1 MAKEVE
7 YIELVTVI
15 SGAEK
20 IKEVDKEIDKLGK
33 TSSSSSP
40 KVKET
45 GEKVKKTGDEARKA
59 TPKVKDWGDEAK
71 KAGQKASGSSGG
83 YDNLIGKI
91 KKVAGAAAIG
101 MGLKK
106 ATSIFVNFD
115 DEMRKVQA
123 ATGATG
129 SSMDLLRFQAQDLG
143 KSTRYSASES
153 ASAQFEFSK
162 AGFGVNEILAAT
174 PGILNTATAAGIGL
188 AEATEITSGAL
199 RMFKLGAGESNR
211 VGDVLAKTATSTS
224 TDVRGLGESLKYAGK
239 DAHDFKMS
247 LEQTSA
253 VLGKLG
259 NEMLKDSS
267 AGTGLQAV
275 FAAFKNGSKAKI
287 LVDAGINLTQDG
299 EYRNFLDIVKDLKKK
314 TSTMTEVESKMLI
327 DKTFGEQGSKVINRL
342 LDQPTE
348 EIEKLIKDLE
358 NSAGYATEMAAV
370 MDGGLGGAFK
380 NLTSAVEGASISFIA
395 NLEPSIMA
403 IVNAATGAVRTIGDF
418 FDWLNSGSYAADA
431 LSFAIIALTG
441 GLIAYKGVLIA
452 TALWTQGLA
461 AATAIKQGI
470 MIATNTTLGLLKA
483 GYFIFSGILGIVTG
497 QTTLAA
503 GATMILNG
511 AMALLSLPVTAVAAV
526 IIGAGAGLYFLYQK
540 SERFRKAIDPLIK
553 ALKSLWEW
561 VKKFSLVS
569 KAIEGAKELG
579 SKVKNFFTKGS
590 TKKSAKEQQEE
601 IKKLVAAAGKE
612 NENNPTEGGTG
623 EGKNTDYLLTSGG
636 KGSVK
641 HNGYYL
647 KGTNRGNSGAVKSI
661 NNAVTGAKTTGSK
674 NGTTYTK
681 PEATYEDKVLNVLH
695 QIKNAIGK
703 TKVSIINNLNNTPI
717 IPGKNENNFLYSQNS
732 NNLYKT
738 DVYKDPTVRET
749 FETRILEALKIIGDE
764 IKKLIPGNKIEIII
778 PPEVQGEEL
787 IIKMIEDLK
796 IALINSQK

>member
-20 IKEVDKEIDKLGK
+20 IKAVDKEIDKLGK

-45 GEKVKKTGDEARKA
+45 GEKVKKTGDETRKA
-59 TPKVKDWGDEAK
+59 TPKVQKFGDEAK
-71 KAGQKASGSSGG
+71 KAGKKANGSRGG

-106 ATSIFVNFD
+106 ATSTFVSFD
-115 DEMRKVQA
+115 DEMRKVQS

-129 SSMDLLRFQAQDLG
+129 SSMDLLRFQAQSLG

-199 RMFKLGAGESNR
+199 RMFKLGAGESNK
-211 VGDVLAKTATSTS
+211 VGDVLAKTANSTS
-224 TDVRGLGESLKYAGK
+224 TDVRGLGETLKYAGK

-275 FAAFKNGSKAKI
+275 FAAFKNERKAKI

-299 EYRNFLDIVKDLKKK
+299 EYRNFLDILKDLKKK
-314 TSTMTEVESKMLI
+314 TSTMTEVETKMLI

-358 NSAGYATEMAAV
+358 NSAGYAEKVAAIR
-370 MDGGLGGAFK
+370 DGGLGGAFK

-418 FDWLNSGSYAADA
+418 FDWLNSGSYAATA

-441 GLIAYKGVLIA
+441 GLIAYKAVMIA
-452 TALWTQGLA
+452 TAAWSTIVAAGTGILA
-461 AATAIKQGI
+461 AAKMALGTAYLY
-470 MIATNTTLGLLKA
+470 ATLTGGGFA
-483 GYFIFSGILGIVTG
+483 GILGAIN
-497 QTTLAA
+497 
-503 GATMILNG
+503 IL
-511 AMALLSLPVTAVAAV
+511 LLPVTGTVGLVVAAV
-526 IIGAGAGLYFLYQK
+526 VGLGLGFIYLYKK
-540 SERFRKAIDPLIK
+540 SERFRNAIKPLID

-569 KAIEGAKELG
+569 KAIEGTKELG

-601 IKKLVAAAGKE
+601 INKLVAATSGKQGKDD
-612 NENNPTEGGTG
+612 PVRGTGTG
-623 EGKNTDYLLTSGG
+623 ENTDYLLTAGGSG

-647 KGTNRGNSGAVKSI
+647 KG
-661 NNAVTGAKTTGSK
+661 SK
-674 NGTTYTK
+674 NVY
-681 PEATYEDKVLNVLH
+681 
-695 QIKNAIGK
+695 
-703 TKVSIINNLNNTPI
+703 NNSSGGSGSGGNIYNNT
-717 IPGKNENNFLYSQNS
+717 SQTTPE
-732 NNLYKT
+732 KT
-738 DVYKDPTVRET
+738 FQE
-749 FETRILEALKIIGDE
+749 KIIELMRGILNQISK
-764 IKKLIPGNKIEIII
+764 IKTGNQIEIVI
-778 PPEVQGEEL
+778 PPELQGDEL
-787 IIKMIEDLK
+787 IIKMVEDLK

>member
-45 GEKVKKTGDEARKA
+45 GEKVKKTGEEAGKA

-106 ATSIFVNFD
+106 ATSTFVSFD

-211 VGDVLAKTATSTS
+211 VGDVLAKTANSTS

-253 VLGKLG
+253 VLGSLG

-275 FAAFKNGSKAKI
+275 FAAFKDKNKAKI

-314 TSTMTEVESKMLI
+314 TSTMTEVETKMLVNQ
-327 DKTFGEQGSKVINRL
+327 TFGEQGSRVINRL
-342 LDQPTE
+342 LGQPDE
-348 EIEKLIKDLE
+348 ELDKLIADLE
-358 NSAGYATEMAAV
+358 NSTGYAAEMAAV

-441 GLIAYKGVLIA
+441 GLIAYKAVMIA
-452 TALWTQGLA
+452 TTAWSTIVAAGTGILA
-461 AATAIKQGI
+461 AAKMALGTAYLY
-470 MIATNTTLGLLKA
+470 ATLTGGGFA
-483 GYFIFSGILGIVTG
+483 GILGAIN
-497 QTTLAA
+497 
-503 GATMILNG
+503 IL
-511 AMALLSLPVTAVAAV
+511 LLPVTGTVGLVVAAV
-526 IIGAGAGLYFLYQK
+526 VGLGLGFIYLYKK
-540 SERFRKAIDPLIK
+540 SERFRNAIKPLID

-601 IKKLVAAAGKE
+601 IKKLVAAAGEKQGKDD
-612 NENNPTEGGTG
+612 PVRGTGTG
-623 EGKNTDYLLTSGG
+623 ENTDYLLTAGGNG

-647 KGTNRGNSGAVKSI
+647 KGTKQGNSGAVKSI
-661 NNAVTGAKTTGSK
+661 NNAATGTKTTGSK

-681 PEATYEDKVLNVLH
+681 PEATYEDKVLNVLY

-717 IPGKNENNFLYSQNS
+717 IPGKNENNLVYSQNS

-738 DVYKDPTVRET
+738 NPYKDPTVRET

>member
-20 IKEVDKEIDKLGK
+20 IKDVDKEIDKLGK

-59 TPKVKDWGDEAK
+59 TPKVKDWGNETE

-83 YDNLIGKI
+83 YNDLIGKI

-106 ATSIFVNFD
+106 ATSTFVSFD
-115 DEMRKVQA
+115 DGMRKVQA

-129 SSMDLLRFQAQDLG
+129 NSMDLLRFQAQDLG

-211 VGDVLAKTATSTS
+211 VGDVLAKTANSTS

-253 VLGKLG
+253 VLGSLG

-275 FAAFKNGSKAKI
+275 FAAFKDKNKAKI

-314 TSTMTEVESKMLI
+314 TSTMTEVETKMLVNQ
-327 DKTFGEQGSKVINRL
+327 TFGEQGSRVINRL
-342 LDQPTE
+342 LGQPDE
-348 EIEKLIKDLE
+348 ELDKLIADLE
-358 NSAGYATEMAAV
+358 NSTGYAAEMAAV

-441 GLIAYKGVLIA
+441 GLIAYKAVMIA
-452 TALWTQGLA
+452 TTAWSTIVAAGTGILA
-461 AATAIKQGI
+461 AAKMALGTAYLY
-470 MIATNTTLGLLKA
+470 ATLTGGGFA
-483 GYFIFSGILGIVTG
+483 GILGAIN
-497 QTTLAA
+497 
-503 GATMILNG
+503 IL
-511 AMALLSLPVTAVAAV
+511 LLPVTGTVGLVVAAV
-526 IIGAGAGLYFLYQK
+526 VGLGLGFIYLYKK
-540 SERFRKAIDPLIK
+540 SERFRNAIKPLID

-601 IKKLVAAAGKE
+601 INKLVAAAGKE
-612 NENNPTEGGTG
+612 NENNPIAGGTG

-647 KGTNRGNSGAVKSI
+647 KG
-661 NNAVTGAKTTGSK
+661 SK
-674 NGTTYTK
+674 NVYNSSSKSSGNGGNIYNSTSQTT
-681 PEATYEDKVLNVLH
+681 PEK
-695 QIKNAIGK
+695 
-703 TKVSIINNLNNTPI
+703 
-717 IPGKNENNFLYSQNS
+717 
-732 NNLYKT
+732 
-738 DVYKDPTVRET
+738 T
-749 FETRILEALKIIGDE
+749 FEEKIIELMRGIMNQISKIKIGNQVE
-764 IKKLIPGNKIEIII
+764 IVI
-778 PPEVQGEEL
+778 PPELQGDEL
-787 IIKMIEDLK
+787 IIKMVEDLK
-796 IALINSQK
+796 IALINNQK